1 MRSFAYKLRTITGV
15 QYAALLEYR
24 AEMVLWV
31 IGTVLPFILMG
42 VWMTASAKADLS
54 LGPADMARYFF
65 ATFLVRNMT
74 LVWVV
79 WEFEQQVVK
88 GTLSHWLLQPMD
100 PVWRHFAEH
109 LAERFVRLPIL
120 VAIGVVFFAV
130 YPEALWTP
138 GWWDI
143 PIALAVIAMTFL
155 MRFTVQYTFAMLS
168 FWTERAHAIEQFWAL
183 PYLFLS
189 GMVAPL
195 QLYPQAVQEV
205 IAYSPFPYLIW
216 YPAQKVLGAP
226 TLAGGVE
233 VTLGMAV
240 GVMTF
245 WTIAFALI
253 NRALWRAGLKRY
265 SAMGA

>member
-1 MRSFAYKLRTITGV
+1 MKSFAHKLRTITGV

-31 IGTVLPFILMG
+31 AGTVLPFILMG
-42 VWMTASAKADLS
+42 VWMTASAKADLV
-54 LGPADMARYFF
+54 LQPVEMARYFF
-65 ATFLVRNMT
+65 ATFVVRNMT

-120 VAIGVVFFAV
+120 VVIGVVFFAV
-130 YPEALWTP
+130 YPDALWTP
-138 GWWDI
+138 GLWDI
-143 PIALAVIAMTFL
+143 PIALAAIVLTFI
-155 MRFTVQYTFAMLS
+155 MRFSVQYTFAMLS
-168 FWTERAHAIEQFWAL
+168 FWTERAHAIEQLWAL

-195 QLYPQAVQEV
+195 ALYPQAVQQV
-205 IAYSPFPYLIW
+205 LVYTPFPYLIW
-216 YPAQKVLGAP
+216 YPAQKVLGLP
-226 TLAGGVE
+226 TAAGSVE

-240 GVMTF
+240 GVMAF
-245 WTIAFALI
+245 WTLVFILA
-253 NRALWRAGLKRY
+253 NRLLWRIGIRRY